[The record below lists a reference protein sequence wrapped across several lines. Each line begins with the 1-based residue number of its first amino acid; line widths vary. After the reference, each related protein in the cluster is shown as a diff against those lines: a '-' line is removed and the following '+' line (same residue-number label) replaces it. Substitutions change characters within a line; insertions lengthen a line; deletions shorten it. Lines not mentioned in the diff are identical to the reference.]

1 MNRLPFSLLFSALL
15 LAASNAQTP
24 QRQKP
29 AQDDL
34 TVRIGTKLVQI
45 DVAVT
50 DKNDQVT
57 RDLKLDN
64 FELYEDGKKQQL
76 QFIEF
81 VDAQTGRR
89 TRDSRAPQTM
99 PSDSPAEITPTNT
112 SLKRVIAFVIDDL
125 TIPSEDMF
133 TVRQMLRN
141 FVENQMVDGDLVA
154 IVRSVGGRGLFEQF
168 TSDRDLLRR
177 AISQLTPKSHP
188 FATSG
193 GPAPERIN
201 PADLVGSEAGGAL
214 IASVDNTVVDDT
226 TQTLRALM
234 ALSTSSFV
242 VDNLRDLPGRKSMV
256 LICGGLPI
264 LSSTSGTIV
273 GNVSQF
279 FTQLAD
285 QAARSG
291 VVINTMDVRGLKS
304 MRGVASFTDTPGRG
318 ALGASTGTGG
328 FGRLP
333 DPKITPAAPLED
345 HIGLR
350 ALSNATGGMAV
361 LYTNNFEEGL
371 SKVLRRNNGYYLLA
385 YTPENDVFDGK
396 FRKLQVKVKRDGARV
411 YTREGY
417 FAREDG
423 GKSEPKTKEEA
434 VLLAARSPLAARDIN
449 LSANLLF
456 KPTAFNKSDV
466 DIHLLVD
473 ARNLR
478 FSQVEGKHQTS
489 FEVAGF
495 VYDQFGKLRG
505 GFSEIINASLSPD
518 SYQKAI
524 ATGISYDAHTQ
535 LPAGYYQLRVAVREN
550 GSGNLG
556 AISRYMEIP
565 DLSNGRLMMS
575 SIFLYASDPN
585 QSAKQPEP
593 LLASRRLSRNQD
605 LRYAILVY
613 NPKLDKGKPQ
623 LRSQLIVSQNG
634 KEVFKEPEQSIE
646 APAAANA
653 QIVKIG
659 QLGLAKVKPG
669 AYTLTMII
677 TDTRADKNWRT
688 IARQVD
694 FTVIE

>member
-1 MNRLPFSLLFSALL
+1 MNRLPFSLLLSALL
-15 LAASNAQTP
+15 LVASVAQTP
-24 QRQKP
+24 QRQRP
-29 AQDDL
+29 DQGDL

-50 DKNDQVT
+50 DKNDQVV

-81 VDAQTGRR
+81 VDVPTGARI
-89 TRDSRAPQTM
+89 RDSRNPQA
-99 PSDSPAEITPTNT
+99 SPAEGPTPITASGASP
-112 SLKRVIAFVIDDL
+112 KRVIAFVVDDL
-125 TIPSEDMF
+125 TIPNDDMF
-133 TVRQMLRN
+133 TVRQMLQN
-141 FVENQMVDGDLVA
+141 FVDNQMVAGDLVA

-177 AISQLTPKSHP
+177 AISTLTPRSHP
-188 FATSG
+188 FSTSG
-193 GPAPERIN
+193 GPAPGRIN
-201 PADLVGSEAGGAL
+201 PSDFAAAESGGAI
-214 IASVDNTVVDDT
+214 IATVDNTAVDDT
-226 TQTLRALM
+226 AQTLRAM
-234 ALSTSSFV
+234 MTLSTSSFV
-242 VDNLRDLPGRKSMV
+242 VDSMQELPGRKSMV

-264 LSSTSGTIV
+264 LSSTSGTIL

-279 FTQLAD
+279 FTELAD

-304 MRGVASFTDTPGRG
+304 VRGVASFVDTPGKSS
-318 ALGASTGTGG
+318 LGGSTGTGG
-328 FGRLP
+328 FGRIP
-333 DPKITPAAPLED
+333 DPTISPVGPAEE

-350 ALSNATGGMAV
+350 TLSNSTGGMAV
-361 LYTNNFEEGL
+361 LYTNNFEDGL

-385 YTPENDVFDGK
+385 YTPQNDVFDGK

-417 FAREDG
+417 FARESG
-423 GKSEPKTKEEA
+423 GRQEPKTKEEA
-434 VLLAARSPLAARDIN
+434 LLFAAKSPLTARDIN
-449 LSANLLF
+449 LSGNLLF
-456 KPTAFNKSDV
+456 KPTAANKSDV

-473 ARNLR
+473 AANLH
-478 FSQVEGKHQTS
+478 FAQVDGKYQTS
-489 FEVAGF
+489 FDVAGF

-505 GFSEIINASLSPD
+505 GFSQTINSNLSPE
-518 SYQKAI
+518 SHQKAM

-550 GSGNLG
+550 GSGGLG
-556 AISRYMEIP
+556 TLSRYMEIP

-575 SIFLYASDPN
+575 SIFLYAADPS

-605 LRYAILVY
+605 LRYAALVY

-623 LRSQLIVSQNG
+623 LRSQLIISQNG
-634 KEVFKEPEQSIE
+634 KELFKEPEQPIE
-646 APAAANA
+646 APNASA

-659 QLGLAKVKPG
+659 QLALAKVNPG
-669 AYTLTMII
+669 VYTLTLVI
-677 TDTRADKNWRT
+677 TDPQADKNWRT
-688 IARQVD
+688 VARQVD